1 MRILV
6 IGGNGFLGSSFV
18 KFLAAYRSA
27 GIEISL
33 TAEKFEKDNELI
45 EIDLKGFQAVIYCS
59 GIVNIEKCE
68 SNPAEAFWVNSKLP
82 SLIARKLVKT
92 STKFVYISTDAVF
105 DGTTKFAAENDITNP
120 LSIYGES
127 KLKGEREVL
136 SASERNL
143 VCRVNFVGRSPK
155 NNSLLD
161 YFLEKLTSK
170 QLAPGYQ
177 NVFFTPLYVDD
188 VIHSLI
194 RLIKMNANG
203 IFHLVGDNRISK
215 FEFGLIV
222 EKILYKDSNYIVPTE
237 FNNLPQSPKRSLDL
251 SLSNRKARDF
261 GINFPSITSRLTELI
276 ENSNKG

>member
-6 IGGNGFLGSSFV
+6 IGGNGFLGSSFL

-27 GIEISL
+27 GIEISS
-33 TAEKFEKDNELI
+33 TVEKFERDNELI
-45 EIDLKGFQAVIYCS
+45 AIDFKDFQAVIYCS

-82 SLIARKLVKT
+82 SLIARELVKT
-92 STKFVYISTDAVF
+92 ATKFVYISTDAVF
-105 DGTTKFAAENDITNP
+105 DGTTKFATENDVTNP

-127 KLKGEREVL
+127 KLQGEMAVL
-136 SASERNL
+136 SVSERNL

-170 QLAPGYQ
+170 QIAPGYQ

-188 VIHSLI
+188 VIHSVI
-194 RLIKMNANG
+194 RLIEMNANG

-215 FEFGLIV
+215 FEFGLMV
-222 EKILYKDSNYIVPTE
+222 EKILYKDSNYIVPAE
-237 FNNLPQSPKRSLDL
+237 FNNSPLSPKRSLDL
-251 SLSNRKARDF
+251 SLSNKKARDF
-261 GINFPSITSRLTELI
+261 GIDFPSITYRLTELI